1 MTVRV
6 FDLPATMETIH
17 HETLQ
22 RALGLLSDVVEAELD
37 DAAVA
42 SVARFYMDAFD
53 RWERSK
59 EWRGKVFPCRD

>member
-1 MTVRV
+1 MTIRV

-37 DAAVA
+37 DTAVA
-42 SVARFYMDAFD
+42 SVARFYMSAFD
-53 RWERSK
+53 QWERSK

>member
-1 MTVRV
+1 MTVHV
-6 FDLPATMETIH
+6 FDLPAMMETIH

-37 DAAVA
+37 DEAVA
-42 SVARFYMDAFD
+42 SVARFYMGAYD

-59 EWRGKVFPCRD
+59 EWRGRVFPCRD